1 MYSENSFDSSPSLGS
16 CKQTWGRKLS
26 ERRQPRREP
35 SVPKEEWWRAVGD
48 NIQECYK
55 VWNWKR
61 NAYSVAHVT
70 LTSAALILSF
80 CVIPLASWWELS
92 NLSFFASLAIAGIIA
107 FENAFAIGE
116 KARFYRQIIREL
128 WAVDQEVNEAEFD
141 DVDDHKQ
148 LNNVETELRQLIE
161 RDKRFLPV
169 KGWQLSVKLVKL
181 ASLTR

>member
-35 SVPKEEWWRAVGD
+35 PVPKEEWWRAVGD

-55 VWNWKR
+55 VWNRKR

-116 KARFYRQIIREL
+116 KARFYRQIVREL

-148 LNNVETELRQLIE
+148 LNNVATELRQLIE
-161 RDKRFLPV
+161 RDSQKIPT
-169 KGWQLSVKLVKL
+169 GQGL
-181 ASLTR
+181 AAIRQIGKAS